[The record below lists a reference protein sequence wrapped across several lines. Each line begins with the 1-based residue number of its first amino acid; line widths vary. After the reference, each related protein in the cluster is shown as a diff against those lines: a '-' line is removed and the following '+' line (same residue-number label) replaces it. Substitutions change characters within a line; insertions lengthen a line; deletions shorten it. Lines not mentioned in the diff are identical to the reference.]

1 MPDKKKI
8 YSASNDKG
16 ELKNIANKKH
26 KDSKLQDLTANLVVE
41 GNPNIK
47 ADSIIEIEGV
57 AGVHGGKWYIAKVV
71 HNISKSGYTTTL
83 ELSKN
88 ATNIATKTTSQSQN
102 NIQEQQQKQ
111 NFGEQKADESKTVQV
126 QSESTGTTKK
136 IQSYDSDRN
145 EI

>member
-1 MPDKKKI
+1 
-8 YSASNDKG
+8 
-16 ELKNIANKKH
+16 
-26 KDSKLQDLTANLVVE
+26 VVE